1 MRVSDCEEAWLEVG
15 QGHQG
20 EPGELVEGEEGEA
33 GSVDRIRVGRVQ
45 YIRCGFGDDLMYI
58 LCFLCFLEPIENIH
72 TWMKSPSSGCSLVV
86 GIVTIRRLGG
96 TF

>member
-45 YIRCGFGDDLMYI
+45 YIRCGLGDDLMNI
-58 LCFLCFLEPIENIH
+58 LCFLCIFR
-72 TWMKSPSSGCSLVV
+72 TY
-86 GIVTIRRLGG
+86 
-96 TF
+96 

>member
-45 YIRCGFGDDLMYI
+45 YIRCG
-58 LCFLCFLEPIENIH
+58 
-72 TWMKSPSSGCSLVV
+72 
-86 GIVTIRRLGG
+86 
-96 TF
+96 